1 MKANPALNQYTARPR
16 SSQDGGISTDK
27 HNVTTG
33 TLVGMKLELT
43 SNDGSILLLSKAK
56 AFSRSILSCGGDHQN
71 DSIRILQFNAPATH
85 ETVTAPLIADPQEQR
100 KRHPDQRLLRWRGST
115 TEVDSKTQKRQ
126 PAARL
131 QAPRYHHG
139 PSHTLHQPPP
149 TLTAH

>member
-1 MKANPALNQYTARPR
+1 MKANPALSQYTARPR

-33 TLVGMKLELT
+33 TLVRMKLELT
-43 SNDGSILLLSKAK
+43 SNRILLLLSKAK
-56 AFSRSILSCGGDHQN
+56 AFSRSILSCGGDYQH
-71 DSIRILQFNAPATH
+71 DSIRILQFNAPPSH
-85 ETVTAPLIADPQEQR
+85 ETDTAPLIADPQEQK

-115 TEVDSKTQKRQ
+115 TEVDAKIQKRP

-131 QAPRYHHG
+131 QAPRTHHG

-149 TLTAH
+149 TVTAH